1 METKRKFHL
10 TPVKLLGFILG
21 LFLFFFILLF
31 LNLKPGK
38 PAVTATLAVATL
50 MAVWWIFEVVPLAIT
65 SLLPVFLYPLLGIM
79 NGKTVSSVYFND
91 IIFLFLGGFMVALAM
106 QRWKLHK
113 RIALRIMM
121 ITGTS
126 PGKILFG
133 FMLATAFLSMWI
145 SNTATTMMMLPILLS
160 IIDELTVSMDK
171 KTANK
176 YSVGLLL
183 GVAYSASIGG
193 IATLVGTPPNPI
205 FIKIFAIMFPKGPE
219 ISFAQWFFFAF
230 PLTVLI
236 FFAAWIY
243 LYLIYKPKGSGVK
256 RINSHTF
263 FEQYEAMGKPGVEEK
278 IILIDFI
285 LMALLWMTRSNISIG
300 NFTFHGWSSLFSHPQ
315 YFNDGTIAILMGVIL
330 YFIPAGK
337 EKKTFLMDW
346 ETSKKLPWDIVLLF
360 GGGFALAIGFKD
372 SGLSAWFGQSLGFV
386 KDSHPII
393 IIFVV
398 AFITMMLT
406 ELTSNTAT
414 TQILLPILA
423 SFSVSLT
430 INPIFI
436 MIPATLAASMA
447 YMLPVATPPNAIV
460 FSSGKISVIE
470 MVKTGFVLNILSAI
484 LITLFTYFLAPIV
497 FHASLTVFPGWEN

>member
-1 METKRKFHL
+1 
-10 TPVKLLGFILG
+10 
-21 LFLFFFILLF
+21 
-31 LNLKPGK
+31 
-38 PAVTATLAVATL
+38 
-50 MAVWWIFEVVPLAIT
+50 
-65 SLLPVFLYPLLGIM
+65 
-79 NGKTVSSVYFND
+79 
-91 IIFLFLGGFMVALAM
+91 
-106 QRWKLHK
+106 
-113 RIALRIMM
+113 
-121 ITGTS
+121 
-126 PGKILFG
+126 
-133 FMLATAFLSMWI
+133 
-145 SNTATTMMMLPILLS
+145 
-160 IIDELTVSMDK
+160 
-171 KTANK
+171 
-176 YSVGLLL
+176 
-183 GVAYSASIGG
+183 
-193 IATLVGTPPNPI
+193 
-205 FIKIFAIMFPKGPE
+205 
-219 ISFAQWFFFAF
+219 
-230 PLTVLI
+230 
-236 FFAAWIY
+236 
-243 LYLIYKPKGSGVK
+243 
-256 RINSHTF
+256 
-263 FEQYEAMGKPGVEEK
+263 
-278 IILIDFI
+278 
-285 LMALLWMTRSNISIG
+285 
-300 NFTFHGWSSLFSHPQ
+300 
-315 YFNDGTIAILMGVIL
+315 MGVIL

-497 FHASLTVFPGWEN
+497 FHASLTVFPGWVN